1 MAAALEA
8 WRPTVADVAALIP
21 ERTGA
26 ENDDGKLETRG
37 TFDADTTPTA
47 DQVQALV
54 RGVQSEV
61 VSVVGA
67 MPLPLTAIPP
77 GGTIGESPA
86 GHVVALGTAALVES
100 GFFPDSQLGVESPA
114 GRLEERYRTA
124 LAALLKAS
132 NEIADGGDA
141 GDTPKASGAFPA
153 TVPLGLATT
162 PWERW

>member
-1 MAAALEA
+1 MATLEA
-8 WRPTVADVAALIP
+8 WRPTAADVAALIP

-26 ENDDGKLETRG
+26 ENEDGTLETRG

-47 DQVQALV
+47 TQVDGLV

-61 VSVVGA
+61 VSVVGT
-67 MPLPLTAIPP
+67 MPAALTLVPP

-114 GRLEERYRTA
+114 GRLEARYRTA
-124 LAALLKAS
+124 LAALVKAA
-132 NEIADGGDA
+132 NELSAGVDP

-162 PWERW
+162 PWEPW